1 MPLFNKEQR
10 TAVEH
15 VNGPCIVL
23 AGPGSGKTTV
33 ITYRTKKLIEED
45 GINPS
50 NILVI
55 TFTKAAALEMQSRF
69 FSITGSRYPVAFG
82 TFHAIY
88 FKILKY
94 AYHYNA
100 ENIIREEK
108 KYEILREIIENM
120 ELDISDENEF
130 ITNILNEISVV
141 KGEMIRLEHYY
152 SKNCAEQIFKKLFT
166 CYNET
171 LVRMNLIDFDD
182 MLVMCYELLSQR
194 TDILKLWQERYQYI
208 LIDEF
213 QDINRVQY
221 ETIKLLALPENN
233 LFIVGDDDQSIY
245 RFRGAKPE
253 IMLNFEKDYPNA
265 TRVILDTNYRS
276 GGEIV
281 KAANKL
287 IRNNKKRFDKD
298 IKTVHEQGIQPEI
311 LQFPNVYEES
321 RYILNK
327 VRDYIEQG
335 YSYHEIA
342 VLYRTN
348 TNPRNLAEKMM
359 EYNIPFRMKDVIPN
373 IYEHFIAK
381 DIFAYIQASQDFKNY
396 RKMKRTDL
404 LRIINKPKRYIRR
417 EVFQNPEAD
426 METVKRFYQ
435 DKGYILEKISK
446 LEYDLSMLKNMNPFA
461 AIHYIKNAVKYE
473 EYIEEYA
480 AYRRMKPEELYEVLD
495 ELAEAAKPFKNY
507 KEWFEH
513 IQKYGEELKKQTRK
527 MEEKDGV
534 EFATMHSSKGL
545 EYRVVFILDA
555 NESVTP
561 HKRALLPEDMEEERR
576 LFYVAMTRAKEEL
589 HICFCR
595 ERYGREAAVSRFV
608 EELLSTLDEIGTGTL
623 IQHRK
628 YGQGVVKRVAE
639 GKIVAYFLHSQK
651 EMVFDGKV
659 CLSKGIIKI
668 IKEEKGKEADYGKKR
683 R

>member
-1 MPLFNKEQR
+1 MPSFNKEQKM
-10 TAVEH
+10 AVEH

-45 GINPS
+45 GVNPA

-69 FSITGSRYPVAFG
+69 LSIMGGRYPVAFG
-82 TFHAIY
+82 TFHAVY

-100 ENIIREEK
+100 ENIIGEDK
-108 KYEILREIIENM
+108 KYEILREIIEKM

-130 ITNILNEISVV
+130 IANILSEISVV
-141 KGEMIRLEHYY
+141 KGEMIDLEHYY
-152 SKNCAEQIFKKLFT
+152 SKNCAEQIFKKLFVY
-166 CYNET
+166 YNEK
-171 LVRMNLIDFDD
+171 LIRMNLIDFDD
-182 MLVMCYELLSQR
+182 MLVMCYELLRQR
-194 TDILKLWQERYQYI
+194 QDILKLWQERYQYI

-221 ETIKLLALPENN
+221 EAVRLLAQPENN

-265 TRVILDTNYRS
+265 RRIILDTNYRS
-276 GGEIV
+276 SGEIV

-287 IRNNKKRFDKD
+287 IRNNKKRFDKE
-298 IKTVHEQGIQPEI
+298 IKTVREEGIQPKI

-321 RYILNK
+321 RYVLNEI
-327 VRDYIEQG
+327 RDYIELG
-335 YSYHEIA
+335 YSYHDIA

-381 DIFAYIQASQDFKNY
+381 DIFAYIRASQDLKNH
-396 RKMKRTDL
+396 RHFRRADI

-417 EVFQNPEAD
+417 EVFQNPDVD
-426 METVKRFYQ
+426 MEEVKKFYQ
-435 DKGYILEKISK
+435 HKGYILERISK

-461 AIHYIKNAVKYE
+461 AVHYIKKAVKYD

-480 AYRRMKPEELYEVLD
+480 AYRRMNPEELYEITD

-507 KEWFEH
+507 EEWSAH
-513 IQKYGEELKKQTRK
+513 IEKYGEELKKQARS
-527 MEEKDGV
+527 MGEKDGV

-545 EYRVVFILDA
+545 EYRTVFIIDA
-555 NESVTP
+555 NESITP

-589 HICFCR
+589 QICFCK
-595 ERYGREAAVSRFV
+595 ERYGKETKASRFI
-608 EELLSTLDEIGTGTL
+608 EELKGTLDEICAGTL

-628 YGQGVVKRVAE
+628 YGRGVVKRVAE
-639 GKIVAYFLHSQK
+639 GKIVAYFLYSQK
-651 EMVFDGKV
+651 EMVFDGKT

-668 IKEEKGKEADYGKKR
+668 IKEEKGKEADYGKKG
-683 R
+683 